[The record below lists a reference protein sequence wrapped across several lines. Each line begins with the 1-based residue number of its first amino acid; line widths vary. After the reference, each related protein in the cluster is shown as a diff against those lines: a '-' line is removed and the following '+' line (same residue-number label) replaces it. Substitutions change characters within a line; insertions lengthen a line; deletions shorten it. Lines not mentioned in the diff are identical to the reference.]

1 MPRIV
6 TETLAVNRGAK
17 RHDGSAYPAPQSENS
32 PESDT
37 ITKQAQVSQV
47 IDTTPIANEVS
58 RLASVI
64 GATICA
70 QADTID
76 RIANKQPQS
85 FEFVVTERDVHG
97 RIVKMTAKKT
107 GA

>member
-17 RHDGSAYPAPQSENS
+17 RPDGSAYSALQSANL
-32 PESDT
+32 PESDS
-37 ITKQAQVSQV
+37 IAKQAQVSQV
-47 IDTTPIANEVS
+47 IDTTPIANEIG

-64 GATICA
+64 GATLDA
-70 QADTID
+70 QSETLD
-76 RIANKQPQS
+76 RIANKQPQA

>member
-17 RHDGSAYPAPQSENS
+17 RPDGSAYSALQSANL
-32 PESDT
+32 PESDS
-37 ITKQAQVSQV
+37 IAKQAQVSQV
-47 IDTTPIANEVS
+47 VDTTPIANEIG

-64 GATICA
+64 GATLDA
-70 QADTID
+70 QSETLD
-76 RIANKQPQS
+76 RIANKQPQA